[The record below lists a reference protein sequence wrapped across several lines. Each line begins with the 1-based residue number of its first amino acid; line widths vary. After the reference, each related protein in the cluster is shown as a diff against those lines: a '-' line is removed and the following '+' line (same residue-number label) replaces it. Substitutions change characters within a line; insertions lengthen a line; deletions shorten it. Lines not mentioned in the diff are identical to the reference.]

1 MKAAK
6 KVCKKC
12 KIFIESE
19 TCPICNG
26 NQFSDAWK
34 GRIMVFKPEESE
46 IAKKMGISKKGLYAI
61 KTK

>member
-1 MKAAK
+1 MAAVR

-12 KIFIESE
+12 RIFVEGDA
-19 TCPICNG
+19 CPLCNG

-46 IAKKMGISKKGLYAI
+46 IAKKMNLGKKGLYAI